1 MQKEDR
7 SNVEKKEGVA
17 GNPQEIFSWKAP
29 LRPYRKRS
37 GKIIRFYLALAL
49 LLSLIIYFFGSK
61 VLLVPIWTLLFLF
74 YVLTVTPSPK
84 IENKIT
90 KFGIETAGITVR
102 WENLSHFYFI
112 KKFGQDVLTIVTN
125 PPFNY
130 HIYLVVPDKKT
141 KEKVKLL
148 LSEHLVYKEKP
159 PKSLTD
165 KIADFLQNLVPDE
178 EVTSK
183 GSPAAV

>member
-1 MQKEDR
+1 MSEEKQK
-7 SNVEKKEGVA
+7 
-17 GNPQEIFSWKAP
+17 NPQVIFSWEAP

-49 LLSLIIYFFGSK
+49 LFSLFVFFFGSK
-61 VLLVPIWTLLFLF
+61 VLLVPIWTLVFLF

-84 IENKIT
+84 VENKIT
-90 KFGIETAGITVR
+90 KFGIETAGITLR
-102 WENLSHFYFI
+102 WESLSYFYFI
-112 KKFGQDVLTIVTN
+112 KKLGQDVLTIVTH

-130 HIYLVVPDKKT
+130 HLYLVVPDEKT
-141 KEKVKLL
+141 KEKLKTL
-148 LSEHLVYKEKP
+148 LSEHLIYKEKP

-165 KIADFLQNLVPDE
+165 KIADFLQNLVPE
-178 EVTSK
+178 EEINSK